1 VLCDLDAVNF
11 VVAFGFAYNVVFEP
25 DVDKLIAAEVGGE
38 VAEVLLLAVG
48 VVAHNIVVQPGV
60 LHIAHLFHHVPH
72 DDQRFV
78 GKDGFDIIEPLE
90 RESGFIVLHEA
101 DQKVLFLQRAKAG
114 GLVHDIADGN
124 ILPDAELSLQ
134 MTIRTGGPDGA
145 VVYQETHEV
154 TTNAFGLVNLV
165 IGSGTPQSGS
175 FGAIEWGKNSHYL
188 ETAID
193 INGSKQFQ
201 VMGVTQFLSVPYAQF
216 SGYTGSV
223 LTMTTQERNALADP
237 PVGMQIYNVTTNCLN
252 YYNGAEW
259 FETCGTPVVNLP
271 PEVPSNPFPVNN
283 ALDMPLNITFT
294 WDCSDPEM
302 DPLTYDLYIDNDG
315 TPDLYASGITSNSFD
330 IINLDPSTTYQ
341 WKIVAHDNHGNSTE
355 GPVWNFTTES
365 TLPPGVELVQITG
378 GTFAL
383 GSPVVNTTIS
393 SFKMSKHEITNEQFI
408 YFLNHINCPANGT
421 YNDPTHGS
429 VELIDMDD
437 PDCAIGHSGSAFYF
451 KGSTYAPTSNCPVIE
466 VTWYGA
472 NRYCRWAG
480 GRLPTE
486 AEWEVAARGAT
497 LAQAGGTYNHQ
508 WAGTNTESQLTNYAW
523 YNVNSSGKTHPVGTK
538 TANELGLRD
547 MSGNVWEWCNDWI
560 GSTFPSG
567 SNNPTGPATGS
578 YRVFRGGSGS
588 FNAYICEV
596 ANRGND
602 YPGISDFSIGFR
614 LVVPQ

>member
-1 VLCDLDAVNF
+1 MKNLT
-11 VVAFGFAYNVVFEP
+11 
-25 DVDKLIAAEVGGE
+25 
-38 VAEVLLLAVG
+38 LLFTAILMSLSLPA
-48 VVAHNIVVQPGV
+48 Q
-60 LHIAHLFHHVPH
+60 VP
-72 DDQRFV
+72 QGINYQTVIR
-78 GKDGFDIIEPLE
+78 DG
-90 RESGFIVLHEA
+90 A
-101 DQKVLFLQRAKAG
+101 
-114 GLVHDIADGN
+114 GN
-124 ILPDAELSLQ
+124 ILPDAEISLQ
-134 MTIRTGGPDGA
+134 MTIRTGAPDGV
-145 VVYQETHEV
+145 VVYQETHDA

-165 IGSGTPQSGS
+165 IGNGTPLSGT
-175 FGAIEWGKNSHYL
+175 FATIEWGKNSHYL
-188 ETAID
+188 QTAID
-193 INGSKQFQ
+193 ADGSGNY
-201 VMGVTQFLSVPYAQF
+201 VVLGVTQFLSVPYANY
-216 SGYTGSV
+216 SGATGGM
-223 LTMTTQERNALADP
+223 LAMTTQERNALINP
-237 PVGMQIYNVTTNCLN
+237 PMGMQIYNTTNGCLN
-252 YYNGAEW
+252 YFSGYDW
-259 FETCGTPVVNLP
+259 YETCGTPVVNLP

-283 ALDMPLNITFT
+283 ALDVLLNITFT
-294 WDCSDPEM
+294 WECSDPEM

-315 TPDLYASGITSNSFD
+315 TPDLYASGITSNSYD